1 VKLADWIDR
10 QGMPPEVFQSI
21 VNTVDDSGPHDAI
34 TQNALDS
41 FVKIF
46 PKGGWTSDRS
56 GEEGAKGF
64 EYSWTGIIG
73 MVS

>member
-1 VKLADWIDR
+1 MMLTKRR

-21 VNTVDDSGPHDAI
+21 VNTVDDSKASDII

-46 PKGGWTSDRS
+46 PRGGWTSDQS
-56 GEEGAKGF
+56 ADGGAKGF

-73 MVS
+73 MVSIA